1 MRLVRQIMG
10 MPISI
15 DIPGYDGS
23 AVFDEVFE
31 RLRAI
36 DARFSTYKPDSE
48 VSRYAKGE
56 IAEKNLSDELKEV
69 IEACRQAEDW
79 TDGYFSAWA
88 AGTFDPSGYVKGWA
102 IDQAGQMIE

>member
-56 IAEKNLSDELKEV
+56 IAEKNLSDELKKLLKP
-69 IEACRQAEDW
+69 
-79 TDGYFSAWA
+79 
-88 AGTFDPSGYVKGWA
+88 AGRPRIGPMATFWPGPPAPLTLLVMSKA
-102 IDQAGQMIE
+102 